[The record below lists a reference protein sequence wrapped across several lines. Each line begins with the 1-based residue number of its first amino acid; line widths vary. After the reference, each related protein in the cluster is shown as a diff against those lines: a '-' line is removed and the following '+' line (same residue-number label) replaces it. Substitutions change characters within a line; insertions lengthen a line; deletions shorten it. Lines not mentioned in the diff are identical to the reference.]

1 MSRYRGPKARL
12 CRREGVNLF
21 GRPKYEKILAKRPTP
36 PGQAA
41 SSGGRRGKQSGF
53 AVQLRE
59 KQKLRLMFG
68 LTEKQF
74 KRYFDKAVRMK
85 GLTADNLMR
94 LLEMRLDNVLYR
106 AGFALTRMQARQMA
120 GHGHFL
126 VNGRRVDVPSY
137 QVRVGDKV
145 EVRPK
150 LKDSKLYSD
159 NLEENKTYKPS
170 RWLKVNDKSLAAEIS
185 AEPSG
190 EDFEQLIDSQKIIEY
205 YSR

>member
-21 GRPKYEKILAKRPTP
+21 GRPKYEKILAKRPTA

-41 SSGGRRGKQSGF
+41 ASGGRRGKQSGF

-59 KQKLRLMFG
+59 KQKLRIMFG

-74 KRYFDKAVRMK
+74 KRYFDKAVNMK
-85 GLTADNLMR
+85 GLTQDNLMR

-145 EVRPK
+145 EIRPK

-159 NLEENKTYKPS
+159 NAEENKTYKPA
-170 RWLKVNDKSLAAEIS
+170 RWMKVNEKSLSIEIT

-190 EDFEQLIDSQKIIEY
+190 EDFEQLIDCQKIIEF